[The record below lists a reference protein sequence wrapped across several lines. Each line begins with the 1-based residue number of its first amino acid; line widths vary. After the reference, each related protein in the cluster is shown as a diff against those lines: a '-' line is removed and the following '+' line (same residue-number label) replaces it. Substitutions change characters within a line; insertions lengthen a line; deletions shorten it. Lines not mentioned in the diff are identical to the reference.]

1 MPRRLRTTLFLVALF
16 TLCANAGY
24 GQADTTLY
32 FQFGYMK
39 ATSPDYV
46 DVEMDFWKP
55 IHEAR
60 IAAGELQAWTLYGV
74 RFGERTEYDYVVV
87 NVYRGLNNVGSAFA
101 NVQEIAQRV
110 HPNKD
115 VAAYMTRTA
124 NARQIVKSELWTGID
139 IADGSDM
146 HGTDITVA
154 YMRVAPG
161 EEDDYIVLERDIW
174 KPMHEERIRRE
185 ALNGWGVYQLVMPGG
200 TAYPYSYAAVNV
212 SGGLNLDFSFP
223 ELAATVHPDVIW
235 ADILRKT
242 VGARDL
248 VSFEVWRVLEHIHA
262 EASR

>member
-1 MPRRLRTTLFLVALF
+1 MPHRLRTTLFLVALF

-74 RFGERTEYDYVVV
+74 RFGERTDYDYVVV
-87 NVYRGLNNVGSAFA
+87 NVYRGLNNVESAFA
-101 NVQEIAQRV
+101 NLQEIAQRV

-146 HGTDITVA
+146 HGTDISMA

-161 EEDDYIVLERDIW
+161 EEADYIVLERDIW
-174 KPMHEERIRRE
+174 KPMHEESIRRE
-185 ALNGWGVYQLVMPGG
+185 ALNGWGVMQLAMPGG
-200 TAYPYSYAAVNV
+200 TAYAYNYAAVNV
-212 SGGLNLDFSFP
+212 SGGLNLGLSP
-223 ELAATVHPDVIW
+223 ELAATVHPDVSW

-242 VGARDL
+242 EAARDL

-262 EASR
+262 EESR